1 MSHIVDCPAAAAAAV
16 AVDWMLAADK
26 CRQRILMQVTTDPS
40 M

>member
-1 MSHIVDCPAAAAAAV
+1 MSYIVDCPAAAAAV
-16 AVDWMLAADK
+16 AVGWMLAADK